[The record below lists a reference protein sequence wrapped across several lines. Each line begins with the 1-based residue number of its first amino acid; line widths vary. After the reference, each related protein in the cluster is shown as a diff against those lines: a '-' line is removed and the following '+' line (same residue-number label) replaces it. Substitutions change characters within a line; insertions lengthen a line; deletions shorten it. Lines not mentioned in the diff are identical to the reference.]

1 MNNLSKLTPQP
12 TPRTNRPCSLLRK
25 IAFLLAVT
33 IFAALVTST
42 RASAMTGAGTAGAG
56 YFGIEHA
63 QSVLDNRENAATILN
78 YLHFGSDFKG
88 YRYIESLNV
97 VDNNGNTIYGQT
109 ALVYRYYWENDGDYT
124 DVIFY
129 CNQEGTIYGTRVRK
143 TTAILNQPFLVAN
156 LSIQILG
163 NALIES
169 NKDSMT
175 PNDLRIARELVKNA
189 DAQGLLNLWLR
200 LQ

>member
-1 MNNLSKLTPQP
+1 MNNFAKLIQEPA
-12 TPRTNRPCSLLRK
+12 PRNSRIANVLRT
-25 IAFLLAVT
+25 IAFSFVMAL
-33 IFAALVTST
+33 FAALATTLAS
-42 RASAMTGAGTAGAG
+42 RPASAMTGAG
-56 YFGIEHA
+56 YFGIDHA
-63 QSVLDNRENAATILN
+63 QSVLDNRENAVTILN

-88 YRYIESLNV
+88 YKYLDYFNV
-97 VDNNGNTIYGQT
+97 YDSNGNPVT

-129 CNQEGTIYGTRVRK
+129 CNQAGTIYATKVRK

-169 NKDSMT
+169 NKDSMS
-175 PNDLRIARELVKNA
+175 PADLDAARRLVRAA